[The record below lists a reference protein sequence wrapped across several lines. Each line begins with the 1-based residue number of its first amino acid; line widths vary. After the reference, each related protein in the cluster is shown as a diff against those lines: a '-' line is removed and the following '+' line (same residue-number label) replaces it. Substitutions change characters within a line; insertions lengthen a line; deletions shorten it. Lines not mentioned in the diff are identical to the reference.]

1 MLKLQEIFYAN
12 PTNTKL
18 FRIKNGQKS
27 SIQSCLSGCT
37 LGCRNKRQLCTGH
50 VNGIDTQTTAN
61 FVGILNHSKK
71 SNHGLVADT
80 TVDYISKC
88 DLDYRRNQMVR
99 TFYNNNGGYD
109 KKFVPFAHLV
119 TGKSAVDFDNAYG
132 KAIGE
137 AKGNAPRMN
146 GKPIS
151 AELKQAVKNYSLG
164 GLRFVNDKNKKLYD
178 SFGIEYGL
186 HTKFQTIRSKTGKI
200 KGYELVDIRF
210 CPEKGEKNPFVRIGL
225 TKAEDL

>member
-1 MLKLQEIFYAN
+1 MQIQPIQNYSVSKMDKNPQFKAVYPVVHWVAETNGSYAPVMSMELTRKLQ
-12 PTNTKL
+12 
-18 FRIKNGQKS
+18 RI
-27 SIQSCLSGCT
+27 L
-37 LGCRNKRQLCTGH
+37 
-50 VNGIDTQTTAN
+50 
-61 FVGILNHSKK
+61 VGILNHSKK
-71 SNHGLVADT
+71 SNHGLVADS